1 MSKEVIDEKVVEM
14 RFDNQQFEKNVSTS
28 ISTLDKLKQSLN
40 FNGTEKSFD
49 KISDSA
55 KKVNLSGLQNGIET
69 VSSKFSAMEV
79 IGVTAL
85 ANLTNSAVNAGKK
98 LVKSISVDQIS
109 SGWDKYNEKV
119 GNVQTIMNATGKSL
133 PEVNKYLEKLA
144 WFSDETSYSFT
155 EMTGALSSMTAT
167 GADIEKVIPMIW
179 GIAEATA
186 YAGKTGTAFQH
197 VIRNISQSYAAGSLS
212 LVDWKSVQLQQ
223 VNSKQLVETLI
234 TAGEELGK
242 IKKGQVTLENFTSTL
257 KDKWADTSVMELAFG
272 RWAEMMND
280 AYKLVDSGKFDNAY
294 EAIDSLTGQYDEY
307 VENATKAAQTAK
319 SFTEAID
326 ATKDVVSTGWSNTF
340 EIIFGDYEKAKELWS
355 AITEVLYNIV
365 SPIADFRNSILDLV
379 FNEKILGSG
388 EDSLA
393 SYFTSILAPVTAV
406 KNEIAAVAHSLED
419 YQKMAMRVIRGDFGN
434 QGDHGD
440 RNYRKKGVEAAGYE
454 YAKVQNIVNEA
465 LGCSVRLQE
474 SSAETAGKLA
484 NETAKLTKKDAKYIQ
499 TLSKMSDK
507 ELAKLGMDSEQI
519 DAIRMLST
527 VANDLG
533 ISVKDLVLNMDEIDG
548 RWIILDS
555 FKNIGKA
562 ISAIVTPIKEAWE
575 AIYPPEYFAEKIQQL
590 IINFHKFTSTLK
602 VSKKKTEDIKK
613 VFTGLFTLIQSIS
626 NAVGKN
632 LGAAFRLVISV
643 LKLFKPEIKDFSG
656 NVSDAML
663 KMAAWID
670 EHGDLSE
677 KIDNLLPKIKEIID
691 SVKDWI
697 NVLKECVQNKDF
709 SAILDPLGSNVES
722 FSEKIKQKASEIG
735 AYLLEGLSQGVK
747 DKAKSVWDNIKAF
760 ALRVIEIVTS
770 IFRIQSPSK
779 VFYEIGA
786 FLMLGLLLGLSKYS
800 EKVNNFL
807 VGIAE
812 GAVESFIKAEHGFK
826 DFINNFIND
835 IKDFGNKVIEYISNI
850 DFAKVISLAV
860 EGAIVGGLMATS
872 IKLAQAFENLTAPL
886 VAVEK
891 FMASLSLSIA
901 QVAKA
906 ITNYEKSLAGLN
918 RSAQI
923 INIAI
928 ALAILAGSLLLISK
942 IPSDDLTRA
951 GIALGSLAGGILVLT
966 LLLSLISR
974 MEKVNIVSVA
984 ITLGVMAGLLLSVA
998 FVLKILAG
1006 VDTSSFDKLGIIM
1019 IMLIAFTG
1027 SMLIVFKRLLDGEQ
1041 EFYKA
1046 ITIIG
1051 VIAGIML
1058 AIAVFTK
1065 IMESTSYEGI
1075 GKAAFML
1082 AEFDKLIYE
1091 LLILTH
1097 FASSKE
1103 VAEAGILVLAMA
1115 ASMILISIAVK
1126 IIEGI
1131 SWEGLIK
1138 GGIGLAGMVVIIA
1151 GLVAITHLATE
1162 KDISKSAAVVA
1173 AAGVA
1178 ILAMAAAAKLL
1189 APIAFKD
1196 LAKATLIVAAM
1207 GGIVSLMIYT
1217 MGKSGSDKQ
1226 LRGVAITLVGAA
1238 TAIGIMAGI
1247 AALIGFIP
1255 LKVLAKGIPAVI
1267 MLGAVMAAMIYATK
1281 DAANCKGNLIVMVVA
1296 IGIMAAAVA
1305 ALAFIAINY
1314 GMGPL
1319 MVAAGCIAVLMLCF
1333 AAMERVAM
1341 YAKGIKIADMVMLI
1355 VVVGAMAAIVWGLSY
1370 INADNAIPNA
1380 IAVGVLLMAVAG
1392 FLKIWDSV
1400 SKEIDTKKT
1409 AESLLLLIPII
1420 IAVRA
1425 LAWVLEKMNGVQ
1437 SPIQNAA
1444 ALSILLLACA
1454 GVVAVLALLG
1464 DEIAANIGAIF
1475 AGVGAL
1481 VLVIISCLAAVTV
1494 LYTMDDL
1501 STPMKNVIALSL
1513 FMLAMTGLTAILIA
1527 VGGAVEATAGV
1538 VLAGAGALVIVI
1550 LACLAAVVVLAAM
1563 NGVENAMDNGMA
1575 LAAFMA
1581 VMTALLIPLIAVG
1594 AIALAAIPS
1603 ILALTALAL
1612 PMLVFIK
1619 LIDKLSQVD
1628 NAMIIAMTLAT
1639 FMGKMADVL
1648 VKVSLVGPLALIGI
1662 PMLAVLI
1669 AFMVGLG
1676 LVFDAIGEI
1685 LTKTGHLEQAEKNIT
1700 AVIDLLSLV
1709 SAGLGKIAGSFIAGF
1724 ADGLTSTLPS
1734 IVDSILSF
1742 NKLDDTTKEGVKC
1755 FTEAILLLTASNIIE
1770 KFGTLGGGFIK
1781 LAADLSLFSVG
1792 LIPFFA
1798 MTKNLSKDSMLG
1810 VKYIAESINILSTAN
1825 LKNALGSCLFGS
1837 TDFSSFGSA
1846 IAAIGAGIGLF
1857 SIVTEG
1863 INLENVKVA
1872 AKAGKAIIGM
1882 VSEIPKSGGLIGAL
1896 TGNIDMKSF
1905 GNNLYWLGRGIR
1917 RFAKQTSSSLVDY
1930 KNIEAAAGAGT
1941 KIAEMTQSIAATGGL
1956 QQVFTGE
1963 HDIEGFATGI
1973 ESLGT
1978 AINTFHAQTSE
1989 ITGKDIEGA
1998 CAAGVDLCTMCD
2010 EIPLTGGV
2018 ASWFKGKVDV
2028 SGFAESAKS
2037 LATAVVNFA
2046 NGIKEGN
2053 INVESVETAA
2063 KAGLLLAQTASE
2075 FPNSIPDIGSFNS
2088 AMNAL
2093 STQIAV
2099 FYTNAAGITDEH
2111 MNKVTAVKDSIN
2123 DFISGVNTTK
2133 VSKVLTAINKL
2144 ANTLLNGIKEVGEG
2158 TADGFIASLKSLAT
2172 ANFADS
2178 VDIIED
2184 ANDDFKEAG
2193 KTLIDSLKSGI
2204 NDTTKQAELNKAF
2217 VTLVTTAAKVIPTAK
2232 DAEGHGIEYAGQML
2246 VQGLAN
2252 GITDNAYIA
2261 KKAAEELGKGVVG
2274 SELVGQES
2282 RSPSRA
2288 TFRAGKYFVQGWI
2301 NGVDALAKSA
2311 YSSAENLGSDAVGS
2325 LSNTLSNLGNMVGSD
2340 IDYNPTIRPVMDI
2353 SNVKTGVGA
2362 INDMLN
2368 FDSKS
2373 SVMLRTRGISSGIA
2387 NNRANANNDITSAI
2401 KGLANN
2407 LPEGTVNN
2415 YNVNGITYDDG
2426 SNIADA
2432 VGMLVRAA
2440 RVERRV

>member
-40 FNGTEKSFD
+40 FNGTEKSFE
-49 KISDSA
+49 KISDNA

-109 SGWDKYNEKV
+109 SGWDKYNEKI
-119 GNVQTIMNATGKSL
+119 GNVQTIMNSTGKSL

-155 EMTGALSSMTAT
+155 EMTSALSSMTAT

-186 YAGKTGTAFQH
+186 YAGKTGTEFKH
-197 VIRNISQSYAAGSLS
+197 VIRNIGQSYSGGYLS
-212 LVDWKSVQLQQ
+212 LIDWKSVQLQQ

-234 TAGEELGK
+234 AAGEELGT

-257 KDKWADTSVMELAFG
+257 KDKWANTSVMELAFG

-280 AYKLVDSGKFDNAY
+280 AYKLVNSGKFDNAY
-294 EAIDSLTGQYDEY
+294 DAIDSLSGRYDEY

-319 SFTEAID
+319 SFTEAVD

-355 AITEVLYNIV
+355 NITEVLYNIV
-365 SPIADFRNSILDLV
+365 KPISDFRNAILDLV

-406 KNEIAAVAHSLED
+406 KDGITAAAHSLEE
-419 YQKMAMRVIRGDFGN
+419 YQNMAMRVIRGDFGN
-434 QGDHGD
+434 QGDNGD

-454 YAKVQNIVNEA
+454 YAKVQNIVNEL
-465 LGCSVRLQE
+465 LGCTVRLQE
-474 SSAETAGKLA
+474 SSAETASDLA

-533 ISVKDLVLNMDEIDG
+533 ISVKDLMLNMDEIDG

-575 AIYPPEYFAEKIQQL
+575 AIYPPEYFSEKIQQL

-602 VSKKKTEDIKK
+602 VSKTSTEGIKK

-663 KMAAWID
+663 AMASWID
-670 EHGDLSE
+670 EHADLSE
-677 KIDNLLPKIKEIID
+677 KIDNLLPKIKEVID

-697 NVLKECVQNKDF
+697 DVLKECVQNKDF

-722 FSEKIKQKASEIG
+722 IAKNIKQRASEIG
-735 AYLLEGLSQGVK
+735 TYLIEGLSQGVK
-747 DKAKSVWDNIKAF
+747 DKSKNVWDNIKAF

-770 IFRIQSPSK
+770 IFGIHSPSK
-779 VFYEIGA
+779 VFYAIGA
-786 FLMLGLLLGLSKYS
+786 FLMLGLFLGMSQYS
-800 EKVNNFL
+800 DKVKNFL
-807 VGIAE
+807 VSFSE
-812 GAVESFIKAEHGFK
+812 GAVDAFSKAGEEFK
-826 DFINNFIND
+826 NFLNTL
-835 IKDFGNKVIEYISNI
+835 KDFGNKAINAISKI
-850 DFAKVISLAV
+850 DFAKVFATLID
-860 EGAIVGGLMATS
+860 GAIVGGLMAAS
-872 IKLAQAFENLTAPL
+872 IKIAQAFENLTAPL

-891 FMASLSLSIA
+891 FLASLSLSIA
-901 QVAKA
+901 QVAKSVSG
-906 ITNYEKSLAGLN
+906 YLKSMSGLN

-928 ALAILAGSLLLISK
+928 ALAILAGSLFLISK
-942 IPSDDLTRA
+942 IPSDDLIRA
-951 GIALGSLAGGILVLT
+951 GIALVSLAGGILILT
-966 LLLSLISR
+966 LLLSLMSK
-974 MEKVNIVSVA
+974 MEKVKFVNIA
-984 ITLGVMAGLLLSVA
+984 ISFAAIAGLLLSVV
-998 FVLKILAG
+998 FVLKILNG
-1006 VDTSSFDKLGIIM
+1006 VDWSAIDKLGGIM
-1019 IMLIAFTG
+1019 IMLVAFTG
-1027 SMLIVFKRLLDGEQ
+1027 SMLIVFKKLLVGEQ

-1058 AIAVFTK
+1058 AMAIFTK

-1115 ASMILISIAVK
+1115 ASMILISIAIK

-1138 GGIGLAGMVVIIA
+1138 GGIGLAGMVAIIA

-1173 AAGVA
+1173 AAGFA
-1178 ILAMAAAAKLL
+1178 ILAMAVAAKIL

-1207 GGIVSLMIYT
+1207 GGIVSLMIFT

-1226 LRGVAITLVGAA
+1226 LRGVAITLIGAA

-1247 AALIGFIP
+1247 AALIGFLP
-1255 LKVLAKGIPAVI
+1255 LKVLAKGIAAVTV
-1267 MLGAVMAAMIYATK
+1267 LGAVMAAMIYATK

-1341 YAKGIKIADMVMLI
+1341 YAARIKIADMVMLI
-1355 VVVGAMAAIVWGLSY
+1355 VAVGAMAAIVWGLSY
-1370 INADNAIPNA
+1370 INADNALPNA

-1392 FLKIWDSV
+1392 FLKIMDF
-1400 SKEIDTKKT
+1400 IDNEVEWTDVWNSIK
-1409 AESLLLLIPII
+1409 LLTPAIL
-1420 IAVRA
+1420 AVGA
-1425 LAWVLEKMNGVQ
+1425 LAHVLSVMKDVQ
-1437 SPIQNAA
+1437 NPIQNAA
-1444 ALSILLLACA
+1444 ALSVLLLACA
-1454 GVVAVLALLG
+1454 GIVAVLSLLG
-1464 DEIAANIGAIF
+1464 DKIADNELAIF
-1475 AGVGAL
+1475 AGVAAL
-1481 VLVIISCLAAVTV
+1481 AGVILVAREAVWVLNS
-1494 LYTMDDL
+1494 MKDL
-1501 STPMKNVIALSL
+1501 STATQNVIAVSL

-1538 VLAGAGALVIVI
+1538 IIAGVVALGLVI
-1550 LACLAAVVVLAAM
+1550 LAAREAVWVLDSM

-1594 AIALAAIPS
+1594 AIALLAIPS
-1603 ILALTALAL
+1603 ILMLAALAI
-1612 PMLVFIK
+1612 PMRAFIK
-1619 LIDKLSQVD
+1619 VMDKMSKVD
-1628 NAMIIAMTLAT
+1628 NAIDIATTLAE
-1639 FMGKMADVL
+1639 FMGEMADVL

-1662 PMLAVLI
+1662 PMLDVLI

-1676 LVFDAIGEI
+1676 IVFDVIGEI

-1755 FTEAILLLTASNIIE
+1755 FTEAILLLTASSIIE
-1770 KFGTLGGGFIK
+1770 KFGTLGVGFIK
-1781 LAADLSLFSVG
+1781 LAADLSLFAVG

-1810 VKYIAESINILSTAN
+1810 VKYLAEAINTLSTAN
-1825 LKNALGSCLFGS
+1825 LKNAIGRLIPGR
-1837 TDFSSFGSA
+1837 TDFSNFAPA

-1857 SIVTEG
+1857 AIVTEG
-1863 INLENVKVA
+1863 IKLDNVKVA

-1905 GNNLYWLGRGIR
+1905 GTNLYWLGRGIR
-1917 RFAKQTSSSLVDY
+1917 RFAKQTSSSIVNY

-2063 KAGLLLAQTASE
+2063 KAGLLIAQTFSE
-2075 FPNSIPDIGSFNS
+2075 FPDSIPDIGSFNTVIS
-2088 AMNAL
+2088 DL
-2093 STQIAV
+2093 STHIST
-2099 FYTNAAGITDEH
+2099 FYTNAGGITDEH
-2111 MNKVTAVKDSIN
+2111 MNKLKAVKDSIN
-2123 DFISGVNTTK
+2123 EFISGFNASD
-2133 VSKVLTAINKL
+2133 VSKVSVAINML
-2144 ANTLLNGIKEVGEG
+2144 SNTLLNGVKEVGEG
-2158 TADGFIASLKSLAT
+2158 TADGFVSSIKTLAT
-2172 ANFADS
+2172 SKLEEPIKA
-2178 VDIIED
+2178 IED
-2184 ANDDFKEAG
+2184 TTDEFVSAG
-2193 KTLIDSLKSGI
+2193 KKVVDSLTSGI
-2204 NDTTKQAELNKAF
+2204 NDTTKQTELNNACVK
-2217 VTLVTTAAKVIPTAK
+2217 LVTAAAKVIPTAK

-2252 GITDNAYIA
+2252 GITNNAKIA
-2261 KKAAEELGKGVVG
+2261 KDAAEELGKGVVS
-2274 SELVGQES
+2274 SELAGQQS
-2282 RSPSRA
+2282 HSPSKA
-2288 TFRAGKYFVQGWI
+2288 TFKAGEYFVQGWI
-2301 NGVDALAKSA
+2301 NGVSALAKSA

-2373 SVMLRTRGISSGIA
+2373 SVMLHTRGISSGIA